1 MSRRRLK
8 RRDEKTCRHT
18 SPLSDGAA
26 PTVVVREASRV
37 ERLAYTRSQAA
48 EALGIGRSTFIR
60 RVLPLV
66 ETFDMPW
73 GARLIPVDELER
85 LLDERRR
92 EASAERRPKR
102 PRGRKATVPAEVV
115 ARIRSEHASGK
126 SFGEIARQLNTD
138 GVETA
143 QGGREWWPS
152 TVRAVVVRSNPLKSA
167 GRA

>member
-1 MSRRRLK
+1 MTALRRPSSF
-8 RRDEKTCRHT
+8 D
-18 SPLSDGAA
+18 
-26 PTVVVREASRV
+26 EASRV

-66 ETFDMPW
+66 ETIDMPW

-92 EASAERRPKR
+92 EASAERRPNR

-115 ARIRSEHASGK
+115 ARIRSEHANGK
-126 SFGEIARQLNTD
+126 SFGEIARQLNAD

-152 TVRAVVVRSNPLKSA
+152 TVRAVVVRSI
-167 GRA
+167 RASPPVAARARRAREREPREARSRSR